1 MVTKFILEVNTLTK
15 NSKFG
20 ILSDLLKCCSL
31 ALAGQN
37 TSVYCQLS
45 YFPQSTHL
53 GPSNPSASE
62 AEGEASVLPQGEC
75 YNQFLN
81 MVMGSISE
89 VLNTGQ
95 MEDIITLTEEIKD
108 NMGEGSVNDLA
119 EHLVSSGSDLGVN
132 DFIHR
137 CLMQGLARGLWHH
150 VDGTWQ
156 ITE

>member
-1 MVTKFILEVNTLTK
+1 MIPASQVIYTQHMHAKKTNL
-15 NSKFG
+15 
-20 ILSDLLKCCSL
+20 
-31 ALAGQN
+31 
-37 TSVYCQLS
+37 YHR
-45 YFPQSTHL
+45 YFYYYYYV
-53 GPSNPSASE
+53 G
-62 AEGEASVLPQGEC
+62 
-75 YNQFLN
+75 F
-81 MVMGSISE
+81 
-89 VLNTGQ
+89 
-95 MEDIITLTEEIKD
+95 ITLTEEIKD

>member
-1 MVTKFILEVNTLTK
+1 
-15 NSKFG
+15 
-20 ILSDLLKCCSL
+20 
-31 ALAGQN
+31 
-37 TSVYCQLS
+37 
-45 YFPQSTHL
+45 
-53 GPSNPSASE
+53 
-62 AEGEASVLPQGEC
+62 
-75 YNQFLN
+75 

-137 CLMQGLARGLWHH
+137 CLMQGLAGGLWHH

>member
-1 MVTKFILEVNTLTK
+1 MVI
-15 NSKFG
+15 
-20 ILSDLLKCCSL
+20 
-31 ALAGQN
+31 
-37 TSVYCQLS
+37 
-45 YFPQSTHL
+45 
-53 GPSNPSASE
+53 
-62 AEGEASVLPQGEC
+62 
-75 YNQFLN
+75 
-81 MVMGSISE
+81 GSISE

-137 CLMQGLARGLWHH
+137 CLMQGLAGGLWYH